1 MRLNREKRLRSLLVI
16 LLLLAVLTL
25 ACWESGSGSSSSSSE
40 ADIGDEVRLHG
51 GSDFE
56 WVFVAVDRDAHD
68 ELMEVVLSKDE
79 IGGNILLAS
88 GRVFLVDDG
97 SKVLVIDRDPYIV
110 KVRILEGPYY
120 GRSGWVIHEA
130 VD

>member
-1 MRLNREKRLRSLLVI
+1 MQLDREKGLRSLLVV

-25 ACWESGSGSSSSSSE
+25 ACSDSGSGSSSSSSQ
-40 ADIGDEVRLHG
+40 ADIGDEVRLHR
-51 GSDFE
+51 GSQLDQ
-56 WVFVAVDRDAHD
+56 VFVAVDRDAYD
-68 ELMEVVLSKDE
+68 ELVEVALSRDE

-97 SKVLVIDRDPYIV
+97 SKVLVVDRDPYIV

-120 GRSGWVIHEA
+120 GRSGWVVHEA